1 MASKLAVRL
10 AAPLVAVSLL
20 LLMVGV
26 GAAWHVN
33 RMQRTVSA
41 GLLNNVNGM
50 RAAEELEILAW
61 QLRTQLDHFLIERK
75 PQHLEVGA
83 AFRREF
89 EKWLSQAE
97 RYSLTPDEQRLT
109 SRVRRGYERLLRE
122 LDALA
127 GQAPNEQLTSRV
139 GSLIDKVLVR
149 EVLEPIHKYLDYNE
163 EEVEQ
168 AVAENQ
174 TVSNWLIFA
183 LLSLGICGC
192 GAGLVAGFGIT
203 RAIHRSLIQLS
214 VPIRAAAGQ
223 LDEVVGPVTF
233 DAGAD
238 LHQLEG
244 VLHSIAER
252 IGAVVERL
260 RRSEREALHAEQ
272 MAAVGQMAA
281 GMAHELRNPLTSMK
295 LLVQTAQARDSAV
308 LGSRDLR
315 VLEEE
320 IARLEGLIQSFLHF
334 ARPPQLEKREVEL
347 RSLVEETVHLVE
359 VRAEQ
364 CGARLQP
371 QLPEEPVRAAVDPGQ
386 FRQVLLN
393 LVLNALDAVAATGKR
408 GTVEVL
414 LEVEASG
421 WLRLAVSDSGCG
433 LPAKL
438 GSRIFAPFV
447 TTKETG
453 LGLGLS
459 ICKRIVE
466 VHAGTI
472 EGVNRPEGGAVFTVR
487 LPPQSRASA
496 PANGQEAPRMT
507 EDRGSSR
514 GGDSHAEPV
523 GGR

>member
-33 RMQRTVSA
+33 RMQRTVSR
-41 GLLNNVNGM
+41 GLLNNVSGM
-50 RAAEELEILAW
+50 RAAEELEILAR
-61 QLRTQLDHFLIERK
+61 QLRTQLDQFLITGEV
-75 PQHLEVGA
+75 QHLKVTPD
-83 AFRREF
+83 FHRDTNR
-89 EKWLSQAE
+89 WLNEAE
-97 RYSLTPDEQRLT
+97 HYSLTPQEQKLT
-109 SRVRRGYERLLRE
+109 GRARRGYDRLLGDLDTLVGRPPSEE
-122 LDALA
+122 L
-127 GQAPNEQLTSRV
+127 TKRV
-139 GSLIDKVLVR
+139 RKLIDGVLVR
-149 EVLEPIHKYLDYNE
+149 EVLEPVHEYLDLNE
-163 EEVEQ
+163 VEVEQ

-174 TVSNWLIFA
+174 VVSNWLIFA

-192 GAGLVAGFGIT
+192 GVGLAAGFGIA

-223 LDEVVGPVTF
+223 LDEVVGPITV

-238 LHQLEG
+238 LNQLEG

-260 RRSEREALHAEQ
+260 RQSERETLHAEQ

-295 LLVQTAQARDSAV
+295 LLVQTAQGRDGAA
-308 LGSRDLR
+308 LGGRDLR

-347 RSLVEETVHLVE
+347 RSLVEETVHLLE

-364 CGARLQP
+364 CGARIETR
-371 QLPEEPVRAAVDPGQ
+371 LPEGPVRAAVDPGQ

-393 LVLNALDAVAATGKR
+393 LLLNAMDAVASTGKA
-408 GTVEVL
+408 GTVEVV
-414 LEVEASG
+414 LEVEPG
-421 WLRLAVSDSGCG
+421 GRLRLEVSDSGCG
-433 LPAKL
+433 LPARL
-438 GSRIFAPFV
+438 GSKIFAPFV

-472 EGVNRPEGGAVFTVR
+472 EGTNRPQGGAVFTVR
-487 LPPQSRASA
+487 LPQK
-496 PANGQEAPRMT
+496 MT
-507 EDRGSSR
+507 NDE
-514 GGDSHAEPV
+514 
-523 GGR
+523 